1 MLLTYKLSTG
11 AQFAPTTPAI
21 EAHSSSCPL
30 VAGLWVEGLTR
41 GNKTW

>member
-21 EAHSSSCPL
+21 EAHSSSCL
-30 VAGLWVEGLTR
+30 LAAGLQVEGLTR